1 MSEKSKIQD
10 FINNPKVIEVTKYI
24 EWNDK
29 WRYFI
34 NLDEKIYLKRI
45 QQYGNRR
52 DLIITDVC
60 PLDKKLLNKV
70 LEDLSNYK

>member
-1 MSEKSKIQD
+1 MSEKSEIQD

-45 QQYGNRR
+45 QQYGNRG
-52 DLIITDVC
+52 LIIADVC

-70 LEDLSNYK
+70 LEDLSK